1 MCGRVSLI
9 EGKLRQLA
17 EVLRTEREASQ
28 KSAVENQS
36 IEIDLLKKKLG
47 EVAQREVRIP
57 VPATT

>member
-1 MCGRVSLI
+1 MI

-17 EVLRTEREASQ
+17 EVLRTERETSQ

-47 EVAQREVRIP
+47 EAAQREVRKP
-57 VPATT
+57 LPATT